1 MPAKSKKLTNPK
13 AIDMECLM
21 STKEGAVSRDPGMI
35 EMLAAYFKTMGLRI
49 KTEEEQAAD
58 WRGAGVQVVI
68 MSQAHKLLGF
78 TEWEQVVER
87 HNYIGQL
94 KKDYPD
100 VVLGFWVG
108 ISIADFS
115 LWKAIKEVERCIKDL
130 GSFGVFVTGMY
141 GIPANDKM
149 WWPFYDMCQDAGVPI
164 KISVG
169 ATAGGAGQGGG
180 SVGGMGIRLST
191 EKPIPNVD
199 DVAAAFPNL
208 TIIGH
213 HYPFPWVDEMTAI
226 MIHKNNVYCEVHGWR
241 PKYFHDNFRRE
252 LNTRI
257 KSKIMFGSDYPFF
270 PYTTLFEDWEASNY
284 KPEVLQN
291 VYLNTAR
298 KILGLEKK

>member
-1 MPAKSKKLTNPK
+1 MATKKLTNPK

-21 STKEGAVSRDPGMI
+21 CTKEGALSKDPAFV
-35 EMLAAYFKTMGLRI
+35 EMLAAYFKTLGLRE
-49 KTEEEQAAD
+49 KTEDEMAQD
-58 WRGAGVQVVI
+58 WRDAGVQVVI
-68 MSQAHKLLGF
+68 MSQTHKLFGF
-78 TEWEQVVER
+78 NELEQIQER

-108 ISIADFS
+108 LQPDLLGI
-115 LWKAIKEVERCIKDL
+115 WKCLKEVERCIKDL
-130 GSFGVFVTGMY
+130 GSFGVFVSGMQ
-141 GIPANDKM
+141 GTPANDKM
-149 WWPFYDMCQDAGVPI
+149 WWPFYDLCQDAGVPI

-180 SVGGMGIRLST
+180 MGIKLST
-191 EKPIPNVD
+191 EKPIPNID
-199 DVAAAFPNL
+199 DVAALFPNL
-208 TIIGH
+208 TVIGH
-213 HYPFPWVDEMTAI
+213 HYPFPWVDEMVAI

-252 LNTRI
+252 LNTRV

-298 KILGLEKK
+298 KILGLEK